1 MSATGLLRSR
11 NHLNLRSIAQWV
23 EGVGKVGFFCFV
35 FLFFFFFCCYC
46 IEVPRSLSHRVVKPS
61 MALLP
66 IELDIVSR
74 ALSDQFF
81 ASIRW

>member
-1 MSATGLLRSR
+1 M
-11 NHLNLRSIAQWV
+11 
-23 EGVGKVGFFCFV
+23 
-35 FLFFFFFCCYC
+35 
-46 IEVPRSLSHRVVKPS
+46 PRSLSHRVVKPS

-81 ASIRW
+81 ASIRSKMQQNTHSVFLYPLNEFQVISMNFT